1 MAVDAG
7 KVTVGT
13 AATVIPVTSNQ
24 PWLLEVKNDDNTDAV
39 YVGGAAVTTATG
51 LRLSKE
57 ERIELSL
64 GPLDRLYAVSTK
76 SGHSVSYVAVRKAG

>member
-24 PWLLEVKNDDNTDAV
+24 PWTLELKNDDNTDAV
-39 YVGGAAVTTATG
+39 YVGGAAVTTANG

-76 SGHSVSYVAVRKAG
+76 AGHSVSYVAVRKAG